1 MYTYIEILSSASCC
15 RIRALGNNRIG
26 SWNCGTQG
34 RHWNQTNNSTKVCFH
49 TITIDAGSKTI
60 VKMVDVLKNIGN
72 NLTPNQLP
80 PPQVLPSGPEL
91 VQYVE
96 NGPLNQT
103 IAKMLTQN
111 SAGVQEMLK
120 AKFKFLGAT
129 EIVTGIIAIIIGIMK
144 MCIESGRNRYF
155 DFALIIGTPWWTGV
169 LFVTAGSLAVAVE
182 RIPTVPMIRGCITL
196 HIISAISCFPAT
208 IIYAISLAVE
218 PRCFHSPS
226 CSKYEPI
233 IVVYN
238 NTSEQLVPLQQLYA
252 NTPP

>member
-1 MYTYIEILSSASCC
+1 
-15 RIRALGNNRIG
+15 
-26 SWNCGTQG
+26 
-34 RHWNQTNNSTKVCFH
+34 
-49 TITIDAGSKTI
+49 
-60 VKMVDVLKNIGN
+60 MVDILKNIGN

-96 NGPLNQT
+96 NGPLNQS

-129 EIVTGIIAIIIGIMK
+129 EIVTGVIGMIIGIVK
-144 MCIESGRNRYF
+144 MCILSSRNRFY
-155 DFALIIGTPWWTGV
+155 DFALVIGTPWWTGV
-169 LFVTAGSLAVAVE
+169 LFVTAGSLALAVE
-182 RIPTVPMIRGCITL
+182 RIPTVSMIRGCITF
-196 HIISAISCFPAT
+196 HIISAISCLPAT
-208 IIYAISLAVE
+208 IIYAGAIACFAILLLLTLLNAAISIAVSSFN
-218 PRCFHSPS
+218 CKALNCCGTTSV
-226 CSKYEPI
+226 PI

-252 NTPP
+252 NTHP

>member
-1 MYTYIEILSSASCC
+1 
-15 RIRALGNNRIG
+15 
-26 SWNCGTQG
+26 
-34 RHWNQTNNSTKVCFH
+34 
-49 TITIDAGSKTI
+49 
-60 VKMVDVLKNIGN
+60 MVDVLKNIGN

-120 AKFKFLGAT
+120 AKFKFLG
-129 EIVTGIIAIIIGIMK
+129 
-144 MCIESGRNRYF
+144 
-155 DFALIIGTPWWTGV
+155 
-169 LFVTAGSLAVAVE
+169 FVTAGSLAVAVE

-196 HIISAISCFPAT
+196 HIISAISCVPAT

-218 PRCFHSPS
+218 PRCFHSAS
-226 CSKYEPI
+226 CSKYEGAIACFAILLLLTLLNAAISIAVSSFNCKALNCCGTTSVPI